1 MLLYH
6 WFFEGVVMVAR
17 MTEQREI
24 STREEFVEYIQTR
37 GFKPEY
43 GYRLLTI
50 DKWKQIAEQIAERD
64 NVNIYEA
71 FKRWAQ
77 SIPVRM

>member
-6 WFFEGVVMVAR
+6 WFFEGVVMVGR

-24 STREEFVEYIQTR
+24 STPEEFVEYIQTR

-43 GYRLLTI
+43 GYRLLSI
-50 DKWKQIAEQIAERD
+50 DKWKQVAEQIAERD
-64 NVNIYEA
+64 NVNLYEA